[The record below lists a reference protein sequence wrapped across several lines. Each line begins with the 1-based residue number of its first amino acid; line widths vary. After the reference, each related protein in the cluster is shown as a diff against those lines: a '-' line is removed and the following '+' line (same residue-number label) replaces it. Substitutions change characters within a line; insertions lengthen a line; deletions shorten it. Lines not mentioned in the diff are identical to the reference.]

1 MNLSVNVAD
10 KKKALLQAY
19 AQAVETGLGLSVNA
33 GSLKMN
39 ADCTPH
45 NVFPGLCL
53 IHFLQDG
60 KDHALIK
67 CDIGLEQA
75 ISEAKKQ
82 GAREAFYVDT
92 WEVFRSV
99 YPNDNDFASV
109 EERGKYVSVVANI
122 LRELWLR

>member
-39 ADCTPH
+39 ADCKPH

-82 GAREAFYVDT
+82 GAREALDISPDIVARLFHSTYESLAPDYSYKT
-92 WEVFRSV
+92 RSETAV
-99 YPNDNDFASV
+99 PWDLV
-109 EERGKYVSVVANI
+109 PG
-122 LRELWLR
+122 